1 MDLGATVCLARIPR
15 CGECPLAEDC
25 PSRGQR
31 YEPLR
36 KQGPFE
42 GSFRQ
47 RRAATLRLV
56 ADEGGRPLAELDAD
70 AVAALAKDGLVQVA
84 EGVVSLPA

>member
-15 CGECPLAEDC
+15 CSACPLAVEC
-25 PSRGQR
+25 PSRGRR

-36 KQGPFE
+36 KQSRFE

-47 RRAATLRLV
+47 RRARTLTLV
-56 ADEGGRPLAELDAD
+56 AQRPRRRTSLDREATDSLAA
-70 AVAALAKDGLVQVA
+70 DGLVQVR
-84 EGVVSLPA
+84 GGLVRLPP